1 MPLIDVTYDQALG
14 ERVLRELAEL
24 LPDCASDYLAGF
36 SRRTVT
42 GSSILSRSNDPVPVE
57 TRLHRDAAPG
67 GSYETS
73 RHRAG
78 RRRLSAPLLCRWRFT
93 CEPARAASVGALGHG
108 RLPGSYEE
116 LVAAR

>member
-1 MPLIDVTYDQALG
+1 MTRRWASGSYVN
-14 ERVLRELAEL
+14 
-24 LPDCASDYLAGF
+24 LPSCCLTLWCASDFLAGF

-116 LVAAR
+116 LVAARVGR